1 VDALRHTNRTARAIA
16 LLSLGAFA
24 LHQLR
29 YALAY
34 GDGASRALAHQGH
47 GYLAELGG
55 VLIAVASAT
64 LLGTLLAGALS
75 LGTGGEARSRHATW
89 LRLAGAYVLGL
100 LAIFCAQ
107 ELAEGALA
115 SGHPGGIAAVLA
127 NGGWVGLPLALVIGA
142 ACALASL
149 LLRDATEA
157 LAHATATRPPTRRPI
172 PLVMGGRSRAEAPLV
187 ALNLGFGFAR
197 RPPPLQPVR

>member
-1 VDALRHTNRTARAIA
+1 VKALRQTNRTARSVA
-16 LLSLGAFA
+16 LLSLGALA

-34 GDGASRALAHQGH
+34 GDRASQALAHQGH

-55 VLIAVASAT
+55 VLIAVASAA
-64 LLGTLLAGALS
+64 LLGTLLASALS
-75 LGTGGEARSRHATW
+75 TGEGRKAGRARAAW
-89 LRLAGAYVLGL
+89 LHLTAAYALGL

-115 SGHPGGIAAVLA
+115 AGHPAGVAAVFA
-127 NGGWVGLPLALVIGA
+127 GGGWIGLPLAGLLGLV
-142 ACALASL
+142 CALASMC
-149 LLRDATEA
+149 LRSAEEVLGRTAVAHVPVLRPAA
-157 LAHATATRPPTRRPI
+157 LPGPN
-172 PLVMGGRSRAEAPLV
+172 VAPLRTTLA

-197 RPPPLQPVR
+197 RPPPLQPAR